1 MHSIVS
7 HNYGKRRHNSCTEVK
22 KAMVFEEDE
31 FFDADIPFD
40 DELDFEDD
48 DERDEE
54 IDTDDIS
61 DFM

>member
-1 MHSIVS
+1 M
-7 HNYGKRRHNSCTEVK
+7 
-22 KAMVFEEDE
+22 AFEQED
-31 FFDADIPFD
+31 FFDTDIPFD

-54 IDTDDIS
+54 ICTDDIS